1 MGRGLPAAAIA
12 LLLGLVACVAHAPR
26 SLAPGAEARIVPTG
40 PPRTFTEDRCGPG
53 SLAAVLNAL
62 GDSATE
68 HELDLELPKV
78 RGGVLSVDLVLAAR
92 RRGFDAALVTGEA
105 ASLRQEID
113 AGRAAILILRLL
125 DAPGRGKDVYH
136 YVIVDGFDPGRALF
150 RFQFGDGRF
159 RWAGLPEVEGS
170 WKPAGHALV
179 RVRAKAPSVAE
190 GLRRGVELER
200 QGRAGEAADLY
211 RQLLQAHPESAR
223 LLTNLGNV
231 EAARG
236 RRAEAETAYRAAL
249 RIAPSDR
256 DALNNLAWLL
266 RDDSSRLEEA
276 EALALRAAGAPG
288 PDQGEALD
296 TLGRVQLAR
305 GRCHEA
311 ASTFA
316 RGLAPSPPPGEVGAS
331 LFEGLGQ
338 AWLLC
343 GEPQAAREAFE
354 AALLA
359 GPRPDTERAA
369 RAGLES
375 LTPDRSR

>member
-1 MGRGLPAAAIA
+1 MAATAFV
-12 LLLGLVACVAHAPR
+12 LVVAGCVAHAPR
-26 SLAPGAEARIVPTG
+26 SLAPGPEARIVPTG
-40 PPRTFTEDRCGPG
+40 PPRTFAEDRCGPG
-53 SLAAVLNAL
+53 SLSAVLNAL

-68 HELDLELPKV
+68 QELDLELPKV
-78 RGGVLSVDLVLAAR
+78 RDGVLSLDLVLAAR
-92 RRGFDAALVTGEA
+92 RRGFDAALVSGDA
-105 ASLRQEID
+105 ASLRQEVE
-113 AGRAAILILRLL
+113 AGRAAILMLRLL

-136 YVIVDGFDPGRALF
+136 YVVVDGFDPGRTLF

-159 RWAGLPEVEGS
+159 RWAGLPEIEGS

-179 RVRAKAPSVAE
+179 RIRARAPSVAE

-211 RQLLQAHPESAR
+211 RQLLEVHPESAR

-236 RRAEAETAYRAAL
+236 RRPEAETAYRAAL

-276 EALALRAAGAPG
+276 EALAARAAGEPG

-316 RGLAPSPPPGEVGAS
+316 RGLAPNPPPNEGAAT
-331 LFEGLGQ
+331 LLEGLGQ
-338 AWLLC
+338 ARLAC

-375 LTPDRSR
+375 LSPDRSR

>member
-1 MGRGLPAAAIA
+1 VA
-12 LLLGLVACVAHAPR
+12 LVLLVAGCVARAPR
-26 SLAPGAEARIVPTG
+26 SLAPEPEARIVPTG
-40 PPRTFTEDRCGPG
+40 SPRTFTEDRCGPG
-53 SLAAVLNAL
+53 SLSAVLNAL

-68 HELDLELPKV
+68 QQLDLELPKV
-78 RGGVLSVDLVLAAR
+78 KGGGVLSLDLVLAAR
-92 RRGFDAALVTGEA
+92 RRGFDAALVTGDA
-105 ASLRQEID
+105 ASLRREIE
-113 AGRAAILILRLL
+113 AGRAAILMLRLL

-136 YVIVDGFDPGRALF
+136 YVVVDGFDPGRTLF

-159 RWAGLPEVEGS
+159 RWVRLPEVEGS
-170 WKPAGHALV
+170 WKPAGHVLV
-179 RVRAKAPSVAE
+179 RVRAAVPSLAE
-190 GLRRGVELER
+190 GLRRGVDLER
-200 QGRAGEAADLY
+200 QGRADEAAEVY
-211 RQLLQAHPESAR
+211 RELLEVHPESAR

-236 RRAEAETAYRAAL
+236 RRPEAETAFRAAL
-249 RIAPSDR
+249 RIVPGDR

-266 RDDSSRLEEA
+266 REDSSRLDEA
-276 EALALRAAGAPG
+276 EALAARAAGEPG

-316 RGLAPSPPPGEVGAS
+316 RGIPPNPQSGGVSAT
-331 LFEGLGQ
+331 LLEGLGQ
-338 AWLLC
+338 ARLLC
-343 GEPQAAREAFE
+343 GELQAAEEAFE

-369 RAGLES
+369 RAGLAS
-375 LTPDRSR
+375 LSPDQSR